1 MNKEFLNWYNSNTG
15 FILRSERAHS
25 ELINC
30 PRTKVIDVWLQAAF
44 EAGYHQAQHR
54 QTPRELLVTQQ
65 ERAALL
71 DGGAGW
77 LDSVETK

>member
-25 ELINC
+25 ELVNC
-30 PRTKVIDVWLQAAF
+30 TRPKVIDVWLQAAF
-44 EAGYHQAQHR
+44 EAGYNHAHSKAR
-54 QTPRELLVTQQ
+54 PRELLVTQQ